1 MFCKLFGFDIFKAR
15 LDSIQ
20 SFKIFNILSFL
31 SFIPSGAILFSTSYM
46 IYKHH
51 ISDQELMA
59 YIDILVLTVACIVLA
74 VLNSRK
80 GDDFFEE
87 KD

>member
-1 MFCKLFGFDIFKAR
+1 
-15 LDSIQ
+15 
-20 SFKIFNILSFL
+20 
-31 SFIPSGAILFSTSYM
+31 
-46 IYKHH
+46 
-51 ISDQELMA
+51 MA